1 VEREKKGGFAGEISR
16 WWEVQTPSPHYGLSD
31 ISMKGKFKVGCR
43 QLDALMKERTK
54 TLLIL
59 VVLLICSFLPIFATS
74 PFSQQDSSLV
84 IKEVLIKTSVAYLW
98 LSPIVHV
105 VTVALLVAL
114 YLYGSRAGRIVDLFF
129 AILFLFIALSNH
141 IAITDTY
148 GLAVVTGNLV
158 PVLIVGL
165 FWVWEVY
172 SPQNNYVFERLPA
185 WRYWVLP
192 FAFLAFWS
200 PVDAQLH
207 PDFNPLLLLTS
218 SFGVMYCPTT
228 PVIVALLT
236 LIYPRVNTHVLRTT
250 SFVGLIIGLFNTMS
264 YFIMPGYTLWNLV
277 LHTPL
282 IFISLY
288 GLLIPILVKKN
299 LSSQE
304 S

>member
-1 VEREKKGGFAGEISR
+1 ME
-16 WWEVQTPSPHYGLSD
+16 Q
-31 ISMKGKFKVGCR
+31 
-43 QLDALMKERTK
+43 RTK

-59 VVLLICSFLPIFATS
+59 VVLLICSFIPVFAAS

-105 VTVALLVAL
+105 FAVVLLVAL
-114 YLYGSRAGRIVDLFF
+114 YLCGSRVGRVADGFF
-129 AILFLFIALSNH
+129 AILFLFIAFSNH
-141 IAITDTY
+141 IAVTDTY
-148 GLAVVTGNLV
+148 GLAVIAGNLV
-158 PVLIVGL
+158 PILIVGL

-172 SPQNNYVFERLPA
+172 KPQNEYVFERLPA

-200 PVDAQLH
+200 PISAQLN
-207 PDFNPLLLLTS
+207 PDFSPLLLLTS
-218 SFGVMYCPTT
+218 SFGVMFCPTT
-228 PVIVALLT
+228 PVIIALLT
-236 LIYPRVNTHVLRTT
+236 LIYPRVNASVLRAT
-250 SFVGLIIGLFNTMS
+250 SLVGLMMGLFNAMS
-264 YFIMPGYTLWNLV
+264 YFMMPGYTFWNLF

-288 GLLIPILVKKN
+288 GLVIPILVRKN

-304 S
+304 SQEKRTRQKKEGLR

>member
-1 VEREKKGGFAGEISR
+1 
-16 WWEVQTPSPHYGLSD
+16 
-31 ISMKGKFKVGCR
+31 
-43 QLDALMKERTK
+43 MKERTK
-54 TLLIL
+54 TLLTL
-59 VVLLICSFLPIFATS
+59 VVLFICSMFLPVFAAS

-84 IKEVLIKTSVAYLW
+84 IKEVLMKTSVAYLW

-105 VTVALLVAL
+105 FTLVLLVAL
-114 YLYGSRAGRIVDLFF
+114 YLYGSRVGRVADGFF
-129 AILFLFIALSNH
+129 AILFLFIAFSNH
-141 IAITDTY
+141 IAVTDTY

-172 SPQNNYVFERLPA
+172 RPKNNYVFERLPA

-200 PVDAQLH
+200 PINAQLN
-207 PDFNPLLLLTS
+207 PDFNPLLLLNS

-236 LIYPRVNTHVLRTT
+236 LIYPRVNTIVLRAT
-250 SFVGLIIGLFNTMS
+250 SFVGLIMGLFNVMS
-264 YFIMPGYTLWNLV
+264 YFIMPGYTLWNLF

-288 GLLIPILVKKN
+288 GLLIPILVKTN
-299 LSSQE
+299 LSSQA
-304 S
+304 SQ

>member
-1 VEREKKGGFAGEISR
+1 
-16 WWEVQTPSPHYGLSD
+16 
-31 ISMKGKFKVGCR
+31 
-43 QLDALMKERTK
+43 MKERNK

-59 VVLLICSFLPIFATS
+59 VALFICSFLPVFAAS

-84 IKEVLIKTSVAYLW
+84 IKEVLMKTSVAYLW
-98 LSPIVHV
+98 LSPIVHI
-105 VTVALLVAL
+105 VTVTLLVAL
-114 YLYGSRAGRIVDLFF
+114 YLYGSKAGRVVDAFF
-129 AILFLFIALSNH
+129 AILFLFIAFSNH
-141 IAITDTY
+141 IAVTDTY
-148 GLAVVTGNLV
+148 GLTVVTGNLI
-158 PVLIVGL
+158 PILIVGL
-165 FWVWEVY
+165 FWVWEIY
-172 SPQNNYVFERLPA
+172 KPKNNYVFERLPA

-200 PVDAQLH
+200 PIDAQLN
-207 PDFNPLLLLTS
+207 PNFNSLLFLNS

-228 PVIVALLT
+228 PVIIALLT
-236 LIYPRVNTHVLRTT
+236 LIYPMVNKYVLRTT
-250 SFVGLIIGLFNTMS
+250 SFVGLMIGLFNVMS
-264 YFIMPGYTLWNLV
+264 YFTMSGYTLWNLV

>member
-1 VEREKKGGFAGEISR
+1 MGID
-16 WWEVQTPSPHYGLSD
+16 LSD
-31 ISMKGKFKVGCR
+31 PTTTTRIEACYELPDIFWNGKSKVGYC
-43 QLDALMKERTK
+43 QLCVLMKERNK

-59 VVLLICSFLPIFATS
+59 VVLFICSFLPVFAAS

-84 IKEVLIKTSVAYLW
+84 IKEVLMKTSVAYLW
-98 LSPIVHV
+98 LSPILHV
-105 VTVALLVAL
+105 VTMALLVAL
-114 YLYGSRAGRIVDLFF
+114 YLYGSKAGRFVDAFF
-129 AILFLFIALSNH
+129 AILFLFMAFSNH
-141 IAITDTY
+141 IAVTDSY

-172 SPQNNYVFERLPA
+172 KPQNNYVFERLRA

-200 PVDAQLH
+200 PISAQLN
-207 PDFNPLLLLTS
+207 PDFNPLLLLSS

-228 PVIVALLT
+228 PVVIALLS
-236 LIYPRVNTHVLRTT
+236 LIYPRVSRYVLRTT
-250 SFVGLIIGLFNTMS
+250 SFVGLMIGLFNVMS
-264 YFIMPGYTLWNLV
+264 YFTMPGYTLWNLV

-299 LSSQE
+299 FSSQK

>member
-1 VEREKKGGFAGEISR
+1 
-16 WWEVQTPSPHYGLSD
+16 
-31 ISMKGKFKVGCR
+31 
-43 QLDALMKERTK
+43 MKERTK

-59 VVLLICSFLPIFATS
+59 VVLFTCSFLPVFAAL

-84 IKEVLIKTSVAYLW
+84 IKEVLMKTSVAYLW

-105 VTVALLVAL
+105 VTAALLVAL
-114 YLYGSRAGRIVDLFF
+114 YLYGSRVGRIVDVFF
-129 AILFLFIALSNH
+129 AILFLFIAFSNH
-141 IAITDTY
+141 IAVTDTY
-148 GLAVVTGNLV
+148 GLAIVTGNLV
-158 PVLIVGL
+158 SILIVGL
-165 FWVWEVY
+165 FWVWEAY
-172 SPQNNYVFERLPA
+172 RPQNDYVFERLPM

-200 PVDAQLH
+200 PVNAQLN
-207 PDFNPLLLLTS
+207 PDFNPLLLLNS

-236 LIYPRVNTHVLRTT
+236 LIYPRVNTYVLRTT
-250 SFVGLIIGLFNTMS
+250 SFVGLTVGLFNVMS
-264 YFIMPGYTLWNLV
+264 YFTMPGYTLWNLI

-299 LSSQE
+299 LSPQESQE
-304 S
+304 KRIKNAVQNVRR

>member
-1 VEREKKGGFAGEISR
+1 MKK
-16 WWEVQTPSPHYGLSD
+16 W
-31 ISMKGKFKVGCR
+31 
-43 QLDALMKERTK
+43 TK

-59 VVLLICSFLPIFATS
+59 AVFFICSFLPVFAAL

-84 IKEVLIKTSVAYLW
+84 IKEVLMKTSVAYLW
-98 LSPIVHV
+98 LSPSVHV
-105 VTVALLVAL
+105 VTVVLLVAM
-114 YLYGSRAGRIVDLFF
+114 YLYGSRVGRIVDGFF
-129 AILFLFIALSNH
+129 AILFLSIAFSNH
-141 IAITDTY
+141 IAVTDTY

-172 SPQNNYVFERLPA
+172 KPQNNYVFERLPA

-200 PVDAQLH
+200 PVNAQLN
-207 PDFNPLLLLTS
+207 PDFNPLLLLNS

-228 PVIVALLT
+228 PVIIALLT
-236 LIYPRVNTHVLRTT
+236 LIYPRVNTYVLRTT
-250 SFVGLIIGLFNTMS
+250 SFVGLIMGMFNAMS

-288 GLLIPILVKKN
+288 GLLIPILVKTN

-304 S
+304 SQEERTR

>member
-1 VEREKKGGFAGEISR
+1 
-16 WWEVQTPSPHYGLSD
+16 
-31 ISMKGKFKVGCR
+31 
-43 QLDALMKERTK
+43 MKERKK

-59 VVLLICSFLPIFATS
+59 VALLICSFLPVFATL

-98 LSPIVHV
+98 LSPIFHV
-105 VTVALLVAL
+105 VTVVLLIAL
-114 YLYGSRAGRIVDLFF
+114 YHCGSRVGRVVDGFF
-129 AILFLFIALSNH
+129 AILILFIAFSNH
-141 IAITDTY
+141 IASTDTY

-165 FWVWEVY
+165 FWVWETY
-172 SPQNNYVFERLPA
+172 KPKNNYVFERLSA

-200 PVDAQLH
+200 PINAQLN
-207 PDFNPLLLLTS
+207 PDFNPLLLVNS

-236 LIYPRVNTHVLRTT
+236 LVYPRVNIYVLRTT
-250 SFVGLIIGLFNTMS
+250 SFVGLIIGLFNAMS
-264 YFIMPGYTLWNLV
+264 YFTMPGYTLWNLV

-282 IFISLY
+282 ISISLY
-288 GLLIPILVKKN
+288 GLFIPILVARAN
-299 LSSQE
+299 PIAAANAP
-304 S
+304 